1 MRAYL
6 SRKTDN
12 MGVLV
17 GRLTSPN
24 HVKFEDNGT
33 IREFDLTGNVTDTE
47 YNDVFVLGKEI
58 NENTFEV
65 QKMESLPIG
74 DDKMFGLVG
83 EGESGKLYALAIPEQ
98 QVDSIEEKISEAGK
112 PYHSLHVTID
122 RNTTMYISV
131 FGEFREKTGNAC
143 YVFILREAPKV
154 EESEFGQGY
163 AVRKVKTKYA
173 MANQLLS

>member
-1 MRAYL
+1 MKAYL

-17 GRLTSPN
+17 GRLSAPN
-24 HVKFEDNGT
+24 RVKFEDNGT
-33 IREFDLTGNVTDTE
+33 IREFTLTGNVTDTE
-47 YNDVFVLGKEI
+47 YNDVFILGKEI
-58 NENTFEV
+58 DSNTFEV

-83 EGESGKLYALAIPEQ
+83 EGESGKLYALAIPEKQ
-98 QVDSIEEKISEAGK
+98 IDKIEEKISENGK
-112 PYHSLHVTID
+112 PYTSLHAEID
-122 RNTTMYISV
+122 RNTTIYIKV
-131 FGEFREKTGNAC
+131 FGEFRKETGNAC
-143 YVFILREAPKV
+143 YVFILREAPTV
-154 EESEFGQGY
+154 EEKEFGQGY